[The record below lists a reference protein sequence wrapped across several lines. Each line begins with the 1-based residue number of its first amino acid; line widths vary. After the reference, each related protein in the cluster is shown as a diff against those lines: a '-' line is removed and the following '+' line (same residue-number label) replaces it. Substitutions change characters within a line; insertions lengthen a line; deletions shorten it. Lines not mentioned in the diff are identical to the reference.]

1 MHRVEFINAGMPFSM
16 ESNLGKRSTK
26 YAKMAEMV
34 CFRTVSVLNK
44 AALPFG

>member
-26 YAKMAEMV
+26 YAKNGGNGLFPY
-34 CFRTVSVLNK
+34 CIS
-44 AALPFG
+44 P